1 MRGGSG
7 RRIARVVVSLVPVGA
22 LVAFLL
28 WFGSAQAQNRYWMQ
42 IGVEAMWVAAAVI
55 GLNVLLGYT
64 GLLSLGH
71 WAFFIVGGFVGAI
84 WTVQWGLSPWLGF
97 PIAFVVGMAL
107 GAVLAL
113 TCCHLHGF
121 YLTVVTIAFGILV
134 SSIALLFASHFNGL
148 SGRPVTKPLDTE
160 FSFISSTNPNRY
172 LVGLYWIGVGML
184 LVCLYMV
191 WNLVHS
197 RWGRVYKAI
206 REAEL
211 AAGASGVPTYRYKV
225 SSFALSAGMVS
236 LAGVLAAQST
246 LQVRMVDGT
255 SVVGQSFQL
264 VIDAVVGG
272 LGTLAG
278 PIVGAFAFTLGLGVN
293 IGGESVSDRL
303 GQWETAFLAALV
315 ILMVI
320 VAPEGLVGLFRRA
333 VSPLLRWLQPP
344 VPADGPVVVP
354 VSKHPAEPGVL
365 LLDVA
370 DLTLT
375 FGGLAALSSVNLAVE
390 SGTIHALIGPNG
402 SGKSTL
408 VNVITGIYRPDS
420 GQVRFR
426 GDRLTAASPHRCAR
440 VGVART
446 FQNCQIWRRMT
457 VLENVLVGAHTA
469 TAGDLVRSLL
479 LPVWLRPWERRAHAR
494 ALGLLRFVGLAERAN
509 DRAGSLPFADQR
521 RLEIA
526 RALAADPDL
535 LILDEPAA
543 GMHPTEVRQLVAL
556 VQRVRALGTTVLLIE
571 HHMEVV
577 SELADRVSVLNF
589 GRVIA
594 EDTPE
599 QVAANREVIEAYLG
613 EKRGE
618 EPERVRVAGSARD
631 GDGAAIAPM
640 LSLRNVRVLY
650 GGAPALDGVDLDVYA
665 DEIIALIG
673 ANGAGKTTTLKTI
686 SGVSELL
693 KSVRGAITF
702 LGTRIDQL
710 PAHRIARLG
719 IAHVPEGRRVF
730 PESTVEEN
738 LLLGAYVRRD
748 RDIAADVDAVYERF
762 PVLGTRRHQPAGLLS
777 GGEQQ
782 MLAFGRALAARPRGT
797 VARRAVARSGA
808 DHHRRDVRGPPRPR
822 GRTRHDPVG
831 RAAGDARARCS
842 PIAAYILETGRIVK
856 TGTGADLARD
866 HEVTAAYLGG

>member
-1 MRGGSG
+1 
-7 RRIARVVVSLVPVGA
+7 LVPIGA
-22 LVAFLL
+22 LIVFLL
-28 WFGSAQAQNRYWMQ
+28 WFGSAQARNRYWMQ
-42 IGVEAMWVAAAVI
+42 IGVEAMWVAAAVV

-71 WAFFIVGGFVGAI
+71 AAFFIVGGFVGAI
-84 WTVQWGLSPWLGF
+84 WTVQWGLDPWLGF
-97 PIAFVVGMAL
+97 PIAFVVGMTL

-113 TCCHLHGF
+113 TCCHLRGF

-134 SSIALLFASHFNGL
+134 SSIALLFYSHFNGL
-148 SGRPVTKPLDTE
+148 SGRPVAKPLDTE

-197 RWGRVYKAI
+197 RWGRAYKAI
-206 REAEL
+206 REAEV

-236 LAGVLAAQST
+236 LAGVLAAQTT

-278 PIVGAFAFTLGLGVN
+278 PIVGAFVFTLGLGVD

-303 GQWETAFLAALV
+303 GQWETAFLASLV
-315 ILMVI
+315 MVMVI
-320 VAPEGLVGLFRRA
+320 VAPEGLVGLFRRIA
-333 VSPLLRWLQPP
+333 SPTLRWLQSP

-354 VSKHPAEPGVL
+354 APKHTAEPGTP
-365 LLDVA
+365 LLDVT

-375 FGGLAALSSVNLAVE
+375 FGGLAALSSVSLALE

-408 VNVITGIYRPDS
+408 VNVVTGIYRPDS
-420 GQVRFR
+420 GRVRFR
-426 GDRLTAASPHRCAR
+426 GDLLTAASPHRCAR
-440 VGVART
+440 VGIART

-457 VLENVLVGAHTA
+457 VLQNVLVGAHTA

-479 LPVWLRPWERRAHAR
+479 IPMFLRPWERRAHAR

-509 DRAGSLPFADQR
+509 DRAGALPFADQR
-521 RLEIA
+521 LLEIA
-526 RALAADPDL
+526 RALASNPDL

-556 VQRVRALGTTVLLIE
+556 VQRVRSLGITVLLIE

-577 SELADRVSVLNF
+577 SELADRVTVLNF

-594 EDTPE
+594 QAAPE
-599 QVAANREVIEAYLG
+599 EVAANREVIAAYLG

-618 EPERVRVAGSARD
+618 EPERVRVTAMNALDEDR
-631 GDGAAIAPM
+631 APIAPM
-640 LSLRNVRVLY
+640 LCLRNVRVFY
-650 GGAPALDGVDLDVYA
+650 GGAPALDGIDLDVYA
-665 DEIIALIG
+665 GEIIALIG

-693 KSVRGAITF
+693 KSVRGEITF

-719 IAHVPEGRRVF
+719 IVQVPEGRRVF
-730 PESTVEEN
+730 PESTVDEN
-738 LLLGAYVRRD
+738 LLLGAYARRD
-748 RDIAADVDAVYERF
+748 RDIAADVEAVYERF

-782 MLAFGRALAARPRGT
+782 MLAFGRALTARPGVLLLDEPSHGLAPIIIDEVFEVLRGLAAEHVT
-797 VARRAVARSGA
+797 ILLVEQLATRALTLA
-808 DHHRRDVRGPPRPR
+808 DR
-822 GRTRHDPVG
+822 
-831 RAAGDARARCS
+831 
-842 PIAAYILETGRIVK
+842 AYILETGRIVK
-856 TGTGADLARD
+856 TGTGAELARD

>member
-1 MRGGSG
+1 VHGGAG
-7 RRIARVVVSLVPVGA
+7 TRIARVVVSLVPIGA

-28 WFGSAQAQNRYWMQ
+28 WFGSAHAHNRYWMQ

-84 WTVQWGLSPWLGF
+84 WTVQWGLNPWLGF

-134 SSIALLFASHFNGL
+134 SSIALLLASHFNGL

-197 RWGRVYKAI
+197 RWGRAYKAI

-211 AAGASGVPTYRYKV
+211 AAGASGVPSYWYKV

-236 LAGVLAAQST
+236 LAGVLAAQTT

-255 SVVGQSFQL
+255 SVIGQSFQL

-278 PIVGAFAFTLGLGVN
+278 PIVGAFAFTLGLGVDV
-293 IGGESVSDRL
+293 GGESVSDRL

-354 VSKHPAEPGVL
+354 APKHTAQPGTP

-370 DLTLT
+370 DITLT
-375 FGGLAALSSVNLAVE
+375 FGGLAALSSVNLALE

-408 VNVITGIYRPDS
+408 VNVVTGIYRPDS

-426 GDRLTAASPHRCAR
+426 GHTLTAASPHRCAR

-446 FQNCQIWRRMT
+446 FQSCQIWRRMT

-479 LPVWLRPWERRAHAR
+479 LPMWLRPWERRAHAR

-509 DRAGSLPFADQR
+509 DRAGALPFADQR

-556 VQRVRALGTTVLLIE
+556 VQHVRSLGITVLLIE

-577 SELADRVSVLNF
+577 SELADRVTVLNF

-594 EDTPE
+594 EDIPE
-599 QVAANREVIEAYLG
+599 QIAANREVIEAYLG

-618 EPERVRVAGSARD
+618 EPERVRVAAMSALD
-631 GDGAAIAPM
+631 EDGAAIAPM
-640 LSLRNVRVLY
+640 LALRNVRVLY

-665 DEIIALIG
+665 GEIIALIG

-693 KSVRGAITF
+693 KSVRGEITF

-710 PAHRIARLG
+710 AAHRIARLG

-748 RDIAADVDAVYERF
+748 RNVTADVDAVYQRF
-762 PVLGTRRHQPAGLLS
+762 PVLGTRRLQPAGLLS

-782 MLAFGRALAARPRGT
+782 MLAFGRALTARPRVLLLDEPSLGLAPIIIDEVFAVLRGLAAEHVT
-797 VARRAVARSGA
+797 ILLVEQLATRALALA
-808 DHHRRDVRGPPRPR
+808 DR
-822 GRTRHDPVG
+822 
-831 RAAGDARARCS
+831 
-842 PIAAYILETGRIVK
+842 AYILETGRIVK
-856 TGTGADLARD
+856 TGTGAELARD

>member
-1 MRGGSG
+1 MRADA
-7 RRIARVVVSLVPVGA
+7 RMRIARVVVSVVPLAA
-22 LVAFLL
+22 LVVFLL
-28 WFGSAQAQNRYWMQ
+28 WFGTAQGQNRYWMQ
-42 IGVEAMWVAAAVI
+42 IGVEAMWVAASVI
-55 GLNVLLGYT
+55 GLNILLGYT

-84 WTVQWGLSPWLGF
+84 WTADWGLNPWLGF
-97 PIAFVVGMAL
+97 PIAFAVGMAL
-107 GAVLAL
+107 GALLAL

-121 YLTVVTIAFGILV
+121 YLTVVTIAFGVLV
-134 SSIALLFASHFNGL
+134 SSIALLFDSHFNGL
-148 SGRPVTKPLDTE
+148 SGRPVTKPLNTE
-160 FSFISSTNPNRY
+160 FSFISATNPNRY

-184 LVCLYMV
+184 LACLYMA

-197 RWGRVYKAI
+197 RWGRAYKAI

-236 LAGVLAAQST
+236 LAGVLAAQTT

-255 SVVGQSFQL
+255 AVVGESFQL

-278 PIVGAFAFTLGLGVN
+278 PIVGAFAFTLGLGVDV
-293 IGGESVSDRL
+293 GGESLGDRL
-303 GQWETAFLAALV
+303 GQWETALLAALV
-315 ILMVI
+315 IVMVI
-320 VAPEGLVGLFRRA
+320 AAPEGLVGLFLRG

-344 VPADGPVVVP
+344 APADGPVVVP
-354 VSKHPAEPGVL
+354 VPKRIVEPGASL
-365 LLDVA
+365 LEVT

-390 SGTIHALIGPNG
+390 SGTVHALIGPNG

-408 VNVITGIYRPDS
+408 VNVVTGIYRADS
-420 GQVRFR
+420 GKVRF
-426 GDRLTAASPHRCAR
+426 GDDDLSATSPHRCTRA
-440 VGVART
+440 GVART

-457 VLENVLVGAHTA
+457 VLENVLVGAHTS
-469 TAGDLVRSLL
+469 TPGDLARSLL
-479 LPVWLRPWERRAHAR
+479 IPAWLRPWERRAHVR
-494 ALGLLRFVGLAERAN
+494 ALGLLRFAGLAQRAN
-509 DRAGSLPFADQR
+509 DRAGALPFADQR

-543 GMHPTEVRQLVAL
+543 GMHPTEVRQLVTL
-556 VQRVRALGTTVLLIE
+556 VNRVRALGVTVLLIE

-577 SELADRVSVLNF
+577 TELADRVTVLNF

-594 EDTPE
+594 EGTPD

-618 EPERVRVAGSARD
+618 EPERERVSAVGARD
-631 GDGAAIAPM
+631 EDGGSIAPM
-640 LSLRNVRVLY
+640 LSLRNLHVLY

-665 DEIIALIG
+665 GEIIALIG
-673 ANGAGKTTTLKTI
+673 SNGAGKTTTLKTI

-693 KSVRGAITF
+693 KSVRGEITF
-702 LGTRIDQL
+702 LGARIDQL

-738 LLLGAYVRRD
+738 LLLGAYMRRD
-748 RDIAADVDAVYERF
+748 RDVSADVRDVYERF
-762 PVLGTRRHQPAGLLS
+762 PALGVRRRQPAGLLS

-782 MLAFGRALAARPRGT
+782 MLAFGRALMAAPRVLLLDEPSLGLAPIIVEEVFEVLRSLAADNVT
-797 VARRAVARSGA
+797 ILLVEQLATRALALA
-808 DHHRRDVRGPPRPR
+808 DR
-822 GRTRHDPVG
+822 
-831 RAAGDARARCS
+831 
-842 PIAAYILETGRIVK
+842 AYILETGRIVK
-856 TGTGADLARD
+856 TGSGTDLARD
-866 HEVTAAYLGG
+866 PEVASAYLGG

>member
-1 MRGGSG
+1 
-7 RRIARVVVSLVPVGA
+7 
-22 LVAFLL
+22 
-28 WFGSAQAQNRYWMQ
+28 MQ
-42 IGVEAMWVAAAVI
+42 IGVEAMWVATAVI

-84 WTVQWGLSPWLGF
+84 WSVEWGLNPWLGF
-97 PIAFVVGMAL
+97 PVAFVVGMAL

-121 YLTVVTIAFGILV
+121 YLTVVTIGFAILL
-134 SSIALLFASHFNGL
+134 SSLALLLDSQFNGL

-197 RWGRVYKAI
+197 RWGRAYKAI

-211 AAGASGVPTYRYKV
+211 AAGASGVPTYFYKV

-236 LAGVLAAQST
+236 LAGVLSAQTT

-255 SVVGQSFQL
+255 SMVGQSFQL

-278 PIVGAFAFTLGLGVN
+278 PIVGAFVFTFGLGVDV
-293 IGGESVSDRL
+293 GGASVSDHL

-315 ILMVI
+315 IVMVI
-320 VAPEGLVGLFRRA
+320 AAPDGLVGLFRR
-333 VSPLLRWLQPP
+333 S
-344 VPADGPVVVP
+344 
-354 VSKHPAEPGVL
+354 VSKSMRWMRSMQAPASAVGPLVLPTPRRAAEPGAT
-365 LLDVA
+365 LLDVN
-370 DLTLT
+370 DITLT
-375 FGGLAALSSVNLAVE
+375 FGGLAVLSGVDLAVDC
-390 SGTIHALIGPNG
+390 GTIHALIGPNG

-408 VNVITGIYRPDS
+408 INVVTGIYRSDA
-420 GQVRFR
+420 GTVRF
-426 GDRLTAASPHRCAR
+426 GDIDLTATPTHRCAR
-440 VGVART
+440 AGIART

-457 VLENVLVGAHTA
+457 VLENVLVGAHTC
-469 TAGDLVRSLL
+469 TAGDLLRSLL
-479 LPVWLRPWERRAHAR
+479 IPHWFRPWERRAHAR
-494 ALGLLRFVGLAERAN
+494 ALGLLRFVGLAERA
-509 DRAGSLPFADQR
+509 DDPAGALPFGDQR

-526 RALAADPDL
+526 RALAADPEL

-556 VQRVRALGTTVLLIE
+556 VRHIRSLGITVLLID

-577 SELADRVSVLNF
+577 TELADRITVLNF

-594 EDTPE
+594 QGAPNEI
-599 QVAANREVIEAYLG
+599 EVNHDVIDAYLG
-613 EKRGE
+613 EKRHE
-618 EPERVRVAGSARD
+618 EPARASVRVGAARD
-631 GDGAAIAPM
+631 EDGAVLAPM
-640 LSLRNVRVLY
+640 LSIRNLRVLY
-650 GGAPALDGVDLDVYA
+650 GGAPALDGVNLDVYPS
-665 DEIIALIG
+665 EVVALIG

-693 KSVRGAITF
+693 KSVRGEVTF
-702 LGTRIDQL
+702 LGERIERL

-730 PESTVEEN
+730 PESTVQEN
-738 LLLGAYVRRD
+738 LLLGGYVRRD
-748 RDIAADVDAVYERF
+748 GNVGTDVEAVYERF
-762 PVLGTRRHQPAGLLS
+762 PALGSRRHQPAGLLS

-782 MLAFGRALAARPRGT
+782 MLAFGRALMARPRVLLLDEPSLGLAPI
-797 VARRAVARSGA
+797 VLDEMFDALRALAAEHVTILLVEQLAMRALALA
-808 DHHRRDVRGPPRPR
+808 DR
-822 GRTRHDPVG
+822 
-831 RAAGDARARCS
+831 
-842 PIAAYILETGRIVK
+842 AYILETGRIVK
-856 TGTGADLARD
+856 TGNGADLARD
-866 HEVTAAYLGG
+866 PAVAAAYLGG